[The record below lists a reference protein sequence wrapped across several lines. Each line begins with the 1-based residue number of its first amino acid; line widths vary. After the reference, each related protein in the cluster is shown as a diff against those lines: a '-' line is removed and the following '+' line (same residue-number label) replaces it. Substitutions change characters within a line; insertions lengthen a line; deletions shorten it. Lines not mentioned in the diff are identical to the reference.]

1 MHRAKAHRFT
11 IMKKTIS
18 FLVCMA
24 MAVSFAVAQK
34 NVTIKAGTI
43 VPLQAVKQIK
53 AADVNEGETVDF
65 RVVADIVVD
74 NSIAIPKGTIA
85 KGVVNEAK
93 KSSLAGTKGRL
104 VINISNLILPSGDHI
119 YFSNTAARVYGKNRT
134 PLAVVTALFVWP
146 CIFIPGT
153 KAVMPEGYEV
163 QAVVAANTEVKIN

>member
-1 MHRAKAHRFT
+1 M
-11 IMKKTIS
+11 
-18 FLVCMA
+18 CMT
-24 MAVSFAVAQK
+24 MAISFAVAQK
-34 NVTIKAGTI
+34 SVIVKAGTI
-43 VPLQAVKQIK
+43 VPLQAVKQVK

-65 RVVADIVVD
+65 RVITDIVVD

-85 KGVVNEAK
+85 KGVVGEAK

-104 VINISNLILPSGDHI
+104 VINISNLVLPSGEHL
-119 YFSNTAARVYGKNRT
+119 YFSNTAARIYGKNRT

-153 KAVMPEGYEV
+153 KAVMPEGYEI

>member
-1 MHRAKAHRFT
+1 
-11 IMKKTIS
+11 MKKIIS
-18 FLVCMA
+18 LLMCMA
-24 MAVSFAVAQK
+24 MATSFAVAQK
-34 NVTIKAGTI
+34 SVTVKSGTI
-43 VPLQAVKQIK
+43 VPLQAVKQVK

-65 RVVADIVVD
+65 RVITDIVVD

-85 KGVVNEAK
+85 KGVVGEAR

-104 VINISNLILPSGDHI
+104 VINISNLVLPSGEHI
-119 YFSNTAARVYGKNRT
+119 YFSNTAARIYGKNRT

-153 KAVMPEGYEV
+153 KAVMPEGYEI

>member
-1 MHRAKAHRFT
+1 M
-11 IMKKTIS
+11 
-18 FLVCMA
+18 CMA
-24 MAVSFAVAQK
+24 MAISFAVAQK
-34 NVTIKAGTI
+34 SVTVKAGTI
-43 VPLQAVKQIK
+43 VPLQSVKQVK

-65 RVVADIVVD
+65 RVITDIVVD

-85 KGVVNEAK
+85 KGVVNTAK

-104 VINISNLILPSGDHI
+104 VININNLILPSGDHI
-119 YFSNTAARVYGKNRT
+119 YFSNTAARIYGKNRT

-163 QAVVAANTEVKIN
+163 QAVVAANTEVKIK